1 MLEDTV
7 NFRSPCI
14 WQVEFNVAWSRRRYT
29 HRHMSQ
35 HNGQIKQQKL
45 DKIDRGEII
54 DIVNLISNHI
64 LYFMLKSHIE
74 YTQHIAI

>member
-1 MLEDTV
+1 MVHAAARVPAQWPNKTTKV
-7 NFRSPCI
+7 GQNRS
-14 WQVEFNVAWSRRRYT
+14 R
-29 HRHMSQ
+29 
-35 HNGQIKQQKL
+35 
-45 DKIDRGEII
+45 EII